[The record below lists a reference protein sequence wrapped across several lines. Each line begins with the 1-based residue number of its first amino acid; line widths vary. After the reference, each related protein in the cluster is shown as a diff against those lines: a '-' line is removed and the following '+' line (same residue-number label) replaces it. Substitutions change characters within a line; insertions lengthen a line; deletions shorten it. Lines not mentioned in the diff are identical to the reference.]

1 MTDLRRPSFADVL
14 TAARTI
20 RPYLSK
26 TAFHE
31 SVSLGRIAG
40 CRLFIKYENHQPVNS
55 FKIRGALNRMMATAP
70 EERIRGFITSSMG
83 NHGLGVCYAAKVIE
97 ARATVCVPE
106 KANPDKVEAMR
117 NLGAEVVSFG
127 SDFEAASKN
136 AVALAEERG
145 ATYLHPHNDPLIIA
159 GHATA
164 TLEMFEDEPEIDTL
178 VFPIGGGTLIAGA
191 ALVAKTLKPEVR
203 VIGVQAERLPAF
215 AVSIGE
221 GRRVQVPPAS
231 TFAEGVAVREPP
243 ELPYG
248 MVCDLVDEIV
258 TVTEEEMR
266 RGILLL
272 LEKTHNLAEGAG
284 AAGVAAVVQ
293 MRDRLAGRT
302 VGTILSGGN
311 LPWHVLNKALN
322 DIHSW

>member
-1 MTDLRRPSFADVL
+1 MTIRRPTFADVL

-20 RPYLSK
+20 RPLLSK

-31 SVSLGRIAG
+31 SVALGRMTD

-55 FKIRGALNRMMATAP
+55 FKVRGALNRMMATAP
-70 EERIRGFITSSMG
+70 EERIRGFITASMG
-83 NHGLGVCYAAKVIE
+83 NHGLGVCYAAKIVE
-97 ARATVCVPE
+97 AKATVCVPE
-106 KANPDKVEAMR
+106 RANPDKVEAMR
-117 NLGAEVVSFG
+117 DLGAEAICWG

-136 AVALAEERG
+136 ARAIAEERG
-145 ATYLHPHNDPLIIA
+145 ATFLHPHNDYQIIA

-164 TLEMFEDEPEIDTL
+164 ALEMFEDEPELDTI

-203 VIGVQAERLPAF
+203 VIGVQAERVASF
-215 AVSIGE
+215 FVSRAE
-221 GRRVQVPPAS
+221 GHRVEVPPAT

-243 ELPYG
+243 ELTYG
-248 MVCDLVDEIV
+248 MVQDLVDDIV
-258 TVTEEEMR
+258 TVSEEEMR
-266 RGILLL
+266 RAILLL

-284 AAGVAAVVQ
+284 AAGIAAVMKIREQ
-293 MRDRLAGRT
+293 LKGRV

-322 DIHSW
+322 DIQSW